1 MLKRTHDSF
10 QNSCHG
16 GKLFKWTQKGSL
28 LTRLP
33 IYTLLSKTSLLIS
46 YRIYFACVGCKYSK
60 CCKEEKA
67 LTCTDWNHLGFTLS
81 RNGDPSVTV
90 GTSEFLW
97 FFLRHVQG
105 CSDAPHVQCIFGWH
119 TLNSISVVAIGN
131 VFQITFFPHRKN
143 HSLVFWLPY

>member
-1 MLKRTHDSF
+1 MILFRTPVMEVNCSNELRKAPSSLIF
-10 QNSCHG
+10 QFIRYCPKH
-16 GKLFKWTQKGSL
+16 
-28 LTRLP
+28 
-33 IYTLLSKTSLLIS
+33 SLLIS
-46 YRIYFACVGCKYSK
+46 YRIYFACVWCKYSK

-67 LTCTDWNHLGFTLS
+67 LTYTDWNHLGLTLS

-90 GTSEFLW
+90 GTSGFLW
-97 FFLRHVQG
+97 FFLRDVQG

-119 TLNSISVVAIGN
+119 TLNSISVVAIGT